1 MAELNAML
9 AATVTG
15 ADNVRKQAEQTLEQM
30 LNENP
35 AGFFVSLGG
44 VLADN
49 AADPIARQAAG
60 LQMKLHLD
68 AANQNTK
75 MQRMQR
81 WLTLAPEAKTQVKTG
96 LVQTFASADR
106 NARRTAAMVT
116 AKVAAIDVPQGE
128 WEDLIGGLVNTVTA
142 GDNHA
147 AKEASLECLGYLC
160 EDMDAGVLTTKSND
174 ILTAVVAGMRDPTVE
189 IKLSA
194 TKAMENSIEFTTE
207 NFRNEEERNVIMA
220 AILESAQCPNTE
232 VMKHAF
238 MCLVKVAENY
248 YDELPAY
255 MEAIFGQTALAIKN
269 AGSDEGDEQDIGL
282 QALEF
287 WTSVCEEEA
296 ERIFEAE
303 EDPDTENISKGYM
316 AQVCPHLVPLLLEAL
331 CKQDDDQT
339 EDTWNVSQS
348 AAVCLKHC
356 AQAIRDDIVALVM
369 PFVTGNIQ
377 NENWRLREAACM
389 TFGCIL
395 DGPNKQSVEPLVNE
409 AIPIMLQKLQ
419 DPNVVVRDTSAW
431 ALGGIA
437 EHHGAL
443 LAPGDL
449 LNQYIGML
457 MNSLKD
463 APRVAYQACYALN
476 ELASVWS
483 NDDRYEESY
492 PLSLAFGPMI
502 QAMLEACKR
511 PDASEANLRTS
522 AYNAISVVIE
532 NSAKDCSEATSQ
544 LLPVIMEELRVS
556 FIAGLNPNEQLEL
569 QGALC
574 GILNAIIQK
583 LGGEVKPHAD
593 NIMLLLLQVFG
604 QKAASVQEEAIM
616 CVGAM
621 ADAVEKEFSK
631 YMDSFMPH
639 LQAGL
644 ANWEAADVCQ
654 AVRPRPRCPTLP
666 SVSLCL
672 TLSQFFCSGGW
683 SCGRPVPCAGGQC
696 GWVLRHHCAEAPGSI
711 AGAQSE
717 SGRTRTRTHCHTLTH
732 TDSHSH

>member
-1 MAELNAML
+1 MA
-9 AATVTG
+9 
-15 ADNVRKQAEQTLEQM
+15 
-30 LNENP
+30 
-35 AGFFVSLGG
+35 
-44 VLADN
+44 
-49 AADPIARQAAG
+49 
-60 LQMKLHLD
+60 
-68 AANQNTK
+68 
-75 MQRMQR
+75 RMQR
-81 WLTLAPEAKTQVKTG
+81 WLTLAPEAKSQVKNG
-96 LVQTFASADR
+96 LVQTFAAGDR

-116 AKVAAIDVPQGE
+116 AKVAAIDVPQGQ
-128 WEDLIGGLVNTVTA
+128 WDDLIGGLVNTVTA
-142 GDNHA
+142 GDSQA
-147 AKEASLECLGYLC
+147 AKEASLECLGYIC

-207 NFRNEEERNVIMA
+207 NFQNEEERNVIMA
-220 AILESAQCPNTE
+220 AILESAQCPNQD

-255 MEAIFGQTALAIKN
+255 MEAIFGQTAAAIKN
-269 AGSDEGDEQDIGL
+269 AGAEEGDEQDIGL

-296 ERIFEAE
+296 ERIYEAE
-303 EDPDTENISKGYM
+303 EGNVDNPSKGYM
-316 AQVCPHLVPLLLEAL
+316 PQVCPHLVPLLLEAL
-331 CKQDDDQT
+331 CKQDDDQP
-339 EDTWNVSQS
+339 EDNWNISQA

-377 NENWRLREAACM
+377 NENWRLREASCM
-389 TFGCIL
+389 SFGCIL
-395 DGPNKQSVEPLVNE
+395 DGPTKESLAPLVNE
-409 AIPIMLQKLQ
+409 AIPIMMQNLQ

-431 ALGGIA
+431 SLGGIA
-437 EHHGAL
+437 EHHGTL
-443 LAPGDL
+443 LAPGDT

-463 APRVAYQACYALN
+463 APRVAYQGCYALH
-476 ELASVWS
+476 ELSSVWS
-483 NDDRYEESY
+483 NDERYEETY

-502 QAMLEACKR
+502 QSLLEMSKR
-511 PDASEANLRTS
+511 PDASEANLRPA
-522 AYNAISVVIE
+522 AYNAISVIIE
-532 NSAKDCSEATSQ
+532 NSAADCNEATTH

-556 FIAGLNPNEQLEL
+556 FTAGLNPNEQLEL

-574 GILNAIIQK
+574 GILNNIIQK
-583 LGGEVKPHAD
+583 LGPAVKPHAD

-621 ADAVEKEFSK
+621 ADAVEGEFSK

-644 ANWEAADVCQ
+644 ANWAAADVCNAAVGAVGDLCRALEVNVAGYCDIIVQKLLEALQ
-654 AVRPRPRCPTLP
+654 APNLDRVVKPEILSALGDIAMAIGEHFLKYLP
-666 SVSLCL
+666 FTMTMLM
-672 TLSQFFCSGGW
+672 Q
-683 SCGRPVPCAGGQC
+683 A
-696 GWVLRHHCAEAPGSI
+696 
-711 AGAQSE
+711 AQSE
-717 SGRTRTRTHCHTLTH
+717 MPDDADYEMMENIHKLRESVLGAITGVIQGIKGNLPQLQQGMQAYTQQIMQFLQLVDADEDCPIEVTKAATGVLG
-732 TDSHSH
+732 